1 MGLAGQQDEP
11 VYRVKHL
18 AVSVFGRMCDLVAV
32 FAGGLLS
39 VFYFVLAVAGINRI
53 VAHQRAFFMFSM

>member
-1 MGLAGQQDEP
+1 
-11 VYRVKHL
+11 VKHL

-53 VAHQRAFFMFSM
+53 VAHQRAFFMFST